1 MHARGPSRV
10 AGAGAILFLPRPPV
24 ASLAARSNC
33 GLIGGGGILSEP
45 SVPKLS
51 RQPDAETYRVLV
63 DHIQDYAILM
73 LDADGYLIS
82 WNEGAEKI
90 QGYTADEILGSHFSC
105 FYPPE
110 AIERDLPRKALSQ
123 AAAVGH
129 FEDEGWRL
137 RKDGSAFWANVV
149 ITRMLGGEGR
159 LMGFSTITRDSTERR
174 RQESL
179 LKRSEERFR
188 LLIAGVKDYAIFM
201 LNPQGIVETWNAG
214 AAQIKG
220 YSANEIIGCH
230 FSVFYPP
237 DAIKRGLP
245 DTELR
250 GAMMQGRFEDEGW
263 RLRKDGSR
271 FWANVIIT
279 AVRNASGHL
288 IGFSKITRDL
298 TERRR
303 HEDELRKSEERF
315 RLLVDGVTEYAIM
328 TLDSEGFVTSWN
340 AGAER
345 IKGYKSPEILGKHV
359 SHFYPSEAVLS
370 NKPWE
375 DLRIAREHG
384 RVTDEG
390 WRLRKDGTL
399 FWASTV
405 ITSLHDQT
413 GRPHGFAMVTQD
425 LTQRRNAEA
434 LADTTQRMHE
444 FIAML
449 AHELRNPLAP
459 IRNAVALM
467 GRKGLKDPTLES
479 MRQTIDRQSM
489 LLTRLLDELLDV
501 NRIARGQF
509 VIEREL
515 VDVRDVLT
523 RAIETS
529 RPLIDSRR
537 HSLEV
542 SVPDQPARV
551 LGDALRLTQ
560 TFVNLLNNAAKYTPE
575 GGSIRLSAAVRGA
588 EIEVR
593 VIDNGA
599 GIERDMLEKVF
610 DLFVQV
616 DSTMQ
621 HALGGLGVGLAL
633 VRRVVELHGGNVLA
647 RSEGK
652 TYGAE
657 FVVRLPLSI
666 EQIQVISTRES
677 PVPGSIRALR
687 VLIVDDNRDA
697 ADSLNLLLASMGQCV
712 YVAYDGQSAISAAKA
727 FKPEIVLLD
736 IGMPQMSGYDV
747 ARALRADA
755 SASKSA
761 LVAVTGWGQEAD
773 KERAKDAG
781 FTYHFVKPISE
792 DALRMIL
799 TEVSAAE
806 NQ

>member
-1 MHARGPSRV
+1 
-10 AGAGAILFLPRPPV
+10 
-24 ASLAARSNC
+24 
-33 GLIGGGGILSEP
+33 LSEP

-63 DHIQDYAILM
+63 DHIQNYAILM

-105 FYPPE
+105 FYPAE

-123 AAAVGH
+123 AATVGH

-537 HSLEV
+537 HGLEV

-736 IGMPQMSGYDV
+736 IGMPQMSGYEV

-799 TEVSAAE
+799 TEVSAAK

>member
-1 MHARGPSRV
+1 
-10 AGAGAILFLPRPPV
+10 
-24 ASLAARSNC
+24 
-33 GLIGGGGILSEP
+33 
-45 SVPKLS
+45 
-51 RQPDAETYRVLV
+51 
-63 DHIQDYAILM
+63 
-73 LDADGYLIS
+73 
-82 WNEGAEKI
+82 
-90 QGYTADEILGSHFSC
+90 
-105 FYPPE
+105 
-110 AIERDLPRKALSQ
+110 
-123 AAAVGH
+123 
-129 FEDEGWRL
+129 
-137 RKDGSAFWANVV
+137 
-149 ITRMLGGEGR
+149 
-159 LMGFSTITRDSTERR
+159 
-174 RQESL
+174 
-179 LKRSEERFR
+179 
-188 LLIAGVKDYAIFM
+188 
-201 LNPQGIVETWNAG
+201 
-214 AAQIKG
+214 
-220 YSANEIIGCH
+220 
-230 FSVFYPP
+230 
-237 DAIKRGLP
+237 
-245 DTELR
+245 
-250 GAMMQGRFEDEGW
+250 
-263 RLRKDGSR
+263 
-271 FWANVIIT
+271 
-279 AVRNASGHL
+279 
-288 IGFSKITRDL
+288 
-298 TERRR
+298 
-303 HEDELRKSEERF
+303 
-315 RLLVDGVTEYAIM
+315 
-328 TLDSEGFVTSWN
+328 
-340 AGAER
+340 
-345 IKGYKSPEILGKHV
+345 
-359 SHFYPSEAVLS
+359 LS

-537 HSLEV
+537 HGLEV

-799 TEVSAAE
+799 TEVSAAK

>member
-1 MHARGPSRV
+1 M
-10 AGAGAILFLPRPPV
+10 
-24 ASLAARSNC
+24 
-33 GLIGGGGILSEP
+33 SEP

-51 RQPDAETYRVLV
+51 RQPDAETYRALV

-399 FWASTV
+399 FWANTV
-405 ITSLHDQT
+405 ITSLHDQS

-593 VIDNGA
+593 VKDNGA

-616 DSTMQ
+616 DSTVQ

-677 PVPGSIRALR
+677 PAPDSIRALR

>member
-1 MHARGPSRV
+1 
-10 AGAGAILFLPRPPV
+10 
-24 ASLAARSNC
+24 
-33 GLIGGGGILSEP
+33 LSEP
-45 SVPKLS
+45 SLPKLS
-51 RQPDAETYRVLV
+51 RQRPDAETYRILV
-63 DHIQDYAILM
+63 EHIQDYAVLM
-73 LDADGYLIS
+73 LDPDGYVII
-82 WNEGAEKI
+82 WNEGAERI

-105 FYPPE
+105 FYPAE
-110 AIERDLPRKALSQ
+110 AIARDLPRKELAQ
-123 AAAVGH
+123 AAAAGH
-129 FEDEGWRL
+129 LESEGWRL
-137 RKDGSAFWANVV
+137 RKDGSPFWANVV
-149 ITRMLGGEGR
+149 ITRMLGGDGQ
-159 LMGFSTITRDSTERR
+159 LLGFSTITRDRSERR
-174 RQESL
+174 QQESL
-179 LKRSEERFR
+179 LKQSEERFR

-214 AAQIKG
+214 AAYIKG
-220 YSANEIIGCH
+220 YSADEIIGCH

-245 DTELR
+245 ETELR

-263 RLRKDGSR
+263 RIKKDGSR

-303 HEDELRKSEERF
+303 HEDDLRTSEERF

-345 IKGYKSPEILGKHV
+345 IKGYKSQEILGKHV
-359 SHFYPSEAVLS
+359 SHFYPSEAVLA

-375 DLRIAREHG
+375 DLRIAREQG
-384 RVTDEG
+384 RVTDEA

-399 FWASTV
+399 FWANTV
-405 ITSLHDQT
+405 ITSLHDQN
-413 GRPHGFAMVTQD
+413 GRPHGFAKVTQD
-425 LTQRRNAEA
+425 LTQRRHAEV

-509 VIEREL
+509 VIERKL

-593 VIDNGA
+593 VKDNGA

-616 DSTMQ
+616 DSTVQ

-657 FVVRLPLSI
+657 FIVRLPLSI
-666 EQIQVISTRES
+666 EQIQVISAPES
-677 PVPGSIRALR
+677 PAPGAIRALR

-697 ADSLNLLLASMGQCV
+697 ADSLHLLLASMGQNVC
-712 YVAYDGQSAISAAKA
+712 VAYDGQSAISAVKA
-727 FKPEIVLLD
+727 FRPEIVLLD
-736 IGMPQMSGYDV
+736 IGMPQMSGYEV
-747 ARALRADA
+747 ARALRADP
-755 SASKSA
+755 SAAKSV

-773 KERAKDAG
+773 RERAKEAG
-781 FTYHFVKPISE
+781 FAYHFVKPISE
-792 DALRMIL
+792 EGLRMIL
-799 TEVSAAE
+799 TEVSAAR
-806 NQ
+806 NP

>member
-1 MHARGPSRV
+1 M
-10 AGAGAILFLPRPPV
+10 
-24 ASLAARSNC
+24 ASLP
-33 GLIGGGGILSEP
+33 GTGGILSEP
-45 SVPKLS
+45 NVPKLS
-51 RQPDAETYRVLV
+51 RQRPDAESYRSLV
-63 DHIQDYAILM
+63 DGVQGYAILM
-73 LDADGYLIS
+73 LDPDGYIVS
-82 WNEGAEKI
+82 WNKSAEMI
-90 QGYTADEILGSHFSC
+90 QGYTADEIIGSHFSC
-105 FYPPE
+105 FYPAE
-110 AIERDLPRKALSQ
+110 AIERDLPRRELSQ
-123 AAAVGH
+123 AAAVGC
-129 FEDEGWRL
+129 FEGEGRRR
-137 RKDGSAFWANVV
+137 RKDGSVFWADVV
-149 ITRMLGGEGR
+149 ITRMLDGQGQ
-159 LMGFSTITRDSTERR
+159 LTGFSAITRDSTERR
-174 RQESL
+174 EREAVL
-179 LKRSEERFR
+179 RHSEERFR

-214 AAQIKG
+214 AEYIKG
-220 YSANEIIGCH
+220 YSADEIIGSH
-230 FSVFYPP
+230 FSRFYPQE
-237 DAIKRGLP
+237 AIKRGLP
-245 DTELR
+245 ETELR

-263 RLRKDGSR
+263 RIKKDGSR

-298 TERRR
+298 TERRS
-303 HEDELRKSEERF
+303 HEADLRRSEERF

-328 TLDSEGFVTSWN
+328 MLDLEGFVTSWN
-340 AGAER
+340 VGAER
-345 IKGYKSPEILGKHV
+345 IKGYKSHEILGKHF

-375 DLRIAREHG
+375 DLRIARDMG
-384 RVTDEG
+384 RATDEG

-399 FWASTV
+399 FWANTV
-405 ITSLHDQT
+405 ITSLRDQD
-413 GRPHGFAMVTQD
+413 GRPYGFAKVTQD
-425 LTQRRNAEA
+425 LTQRRHAEA
-434 LADTTQRMHE
+434 LADTAQRMQE

-467 GRKGLKDPTLES
+467 GRKGLNDPTLES

-509 VIEREL
+509 AIEHEP

-542 SVPDQPARV
+542 SVPDQPTRV

-575 GGSIRLSAAVRGA
+575 GGNIRVSASVRGA

-593 VIDNGA
+593 VVDNGA

-610 DLFVQV
+610 DLFVQIDPSV
-616 DSTMQ
+616 Q
-621 HALGGLGVGLAL
+621 NALGGLGVGLAL
-633 VRRVVELHGGNVLA
+633 VRRVVELHGGNVQA

-657 FVVRLPLSI
+657 FIVRLPLSI
-666 EQIQVISTRES
+666 EQIQVISTRER
-677 PVPGSIRALR
+677 PVPGSMRTLR

-697 ADSLNLLLASMGQCV
+697 ADSLNLLLASMGQNV
-712 YVAYDGQSAISAAKA
+712 YVAYDGQSAISAAKT
-727 FKPEIVLLD
+727 FKPDVVLLD
-736 IGMPQMSGYDV
+736 IGMPHMSGYEV

-755 SASKSA
+755 SAVNAA
-761 LVAVTGWGQEAD
+761 LIAVTGWGQDAD
-773 KERAKDAG
+773 KERAKEAG
-781 FTYHFVKPISE
+781 FTHHFVKPISE
-792 DALRMIL
+792 EALRLIL
-799 TEVSAAE
+799 TEVSAAQ
-806 NQ
+806 NH

>member
-1 MHARGPSRV
+1 
-10 AGAGAILFLPRPPV
+10 
-24 ASLAARSNC
+24 
-33 GLIGGGGILSEP
+33 LSEP

-51 RQPDAETYRVLV
+51 RRRPDAEKYRTLV

-73 LDADGYLIS
+73 LDPDGYVMS

-90 QGYTADEILGSHFSC
+90 QGYAADEILGSHFSR
-105 FYPPE
+105 FYPAE
-110 AIERDLPRKALSQ
+110 AIERDLPRKELAQ
-123 AAAVGH
+123 AAAAGH

-149 ITRMLGGEGR
+149 TTRMLGGDGQ

-179 LKRSEERFR
+179 LKHSEERFR
-188 LLIAGVKDYAIFM
+188 LLISGVKDYAIFM

-214 AAQIKG
+214 AAYIKG

-230 FSVFYPP
+230 FSTFYPP

-245 DTELR
+245 ETELR

-303 HEDELRKSEERF
+303 HEDELRTSEERF

-345 IKGYKSPEILGKHV
+345 IKGYKSQEILGKHV

-375 DLRIAREHG
+375 DLRIARDQG

-405 ITSLHDQT
+405 ITSLHDQN
-413 GRPHGFAMVTQD
+413 GRPHGFAKVTQD
-425 LTQRRNAEA
+425 LTQRRHAEA

-593 VIDNGA
+593 VMDNGA

-616 DSTMQ
+616 DSTVQ

-652 TYGAE
+652 MYGAE

-666 EQIQVISTRES
+666 EQIQVISPRES
-677 PVPGSIRALR
+677 PAPSSIRALR

-697 ADSLNLLLASMGQCV
+697 ADSLNLLLASMGQSV

-755 SASKSA
+755 SAATSV

-773 KERAKDAG
+773 KERAKEAG

-792 DALRMIL
+792 EALRMVL
-799 TEVSAAE
+799 TEVSAAQ

>member
-1 MHARGPSRV
+1 
-10 AGAGAILFLPRPPV
+10 
-24 ASLAARSNC
+24 
-33 GLIGGGGILSEP
+33 LSEP
-45 SVPKLS
+45 SVPKPS
-51 RQPDAETYRVLV
+51 RQQPDAETYRILV
-63 DHIQDYAILM
+63 AHIQDYAVLM
-73 LDADGYLIS
+73 LDPDGYLIS
-82 WNEGAEKI
+82 WNEGAERI

-105 FYPPE
+105 LYPAE
-110 AIERDLPRKALSQ
+110 AIARDLPRKELAQ
-123 AAAVGH
+123 AAAAGH
-129 FEDEGWRL
+129 LESEGWRL
-137 RKDGSAFWANVV
+137 RKDGSPFWANVV
-149 ITRMLGGEGR
+149 ITRMLGGDGQ
-159 LMGFSTITRDSTERR
+159 LLGFSTITRDRTERR
-174 RQESL
+174 QQESL
-179 LKRSEERFR
+179 LKKSEERFR

-201 LNPQGIVETWNAG
+201 LNPHGIVETWNAG
-214 AAQIKG
+214 AAYIKG
-220 YSANEIIGCH
+220 YSAGEIIGCH

-245 DTELR
+245 EAELR

-263 RLRKDGSR
+263 RIKKDGSR

-303 HEDELRKSEERF
+303 HEDDLRTSEERF

-345 IKGYKSPEILGKHV
+345 IKGYKSQEILGKHV
-359 SHFYPSEAVLS
+359 SHFYPSEAVLA

-375 DLRIAREHG
+375 DLRTAREQG

-399 FWASTV
+399 FWANTV
-405 ITSLHDQT
+405 ITSLHDQN
-413 GRPHGFAMVTQD
+413 GRPHGFAKVTQD
-425 LTQRRNAEA
+425 LTQRRHAEV

-560 TFVNLLNNAAKYTPE
+560 TFVNLLNNAAKYTSE

-593 VIDNGA
+593 VKDNGA

-647 RSEGK
+647 RSAGK

-657 FVVRLPLSI
+657 FIVRLPLSI
-666 EQIQVISTRES
+666 EQIQVISAPES
-677 PVPGSIRALR
+677 PAPGAIRALR

-697 ADSLNLLLASMGQCV
+697 ADSLHLLLASMGQNV

-727 FKPEIVLLD
+727 CRPEIVLLD
-736 IGMPQMSGYDV
+736 IGMPQMSGYEV
-747 ARALRADA
+747 AHALRADP
-755 SASKSA
+755 SAANSA

-773 KERAKDAG
+773 RERAKEAG
-781 FTYHFVKPISE
+781 FAYHFVKPISE
-792 DALRMIL
+792 EALRMIL
-799 TEVSAAE
+799 IEVSAAQ
-806 NQ
+806 NP